1 MIIFFLGVTCIASV
15 FGYAIGTIIMAVLGD
30 PIAKAL
36 IKIFVISWIVL
47 TVLIYLFAYA

>member
-1 MIIFFLGVTCIASV
+1 MLIFLLFVACMMSV
-15 FGYAIGTIIMAVLGD
+15 LGYAIGTIIMAALGD
-30 PIAKAL
+30 PIAKAI